1 MGEAHEVRP
10 AARDDGHPE
19 HSEFAT
25 LGKRY
30 LLVTNIPHY
39 VDAQGDVFLE
49 RAWHHDVLRHVAYLP
64 QLTIASPLLPF
75 DECDDDLVRVDD
87 GATRFVALPPQRSF
101 AAAVRALPSTLT
113 QMYRA
118 VGDADIV
125 HSAVVGWPY
134 PLGWLA
140 SVFAK
145 ARGRRLVV
153 IVESAPWRLSNERER
168 QSPRKRMRALV
179 YEQLAR
185 WTCKVADLA
194 LFTQPAYRETL
205 LPAHPD
211 HAAYV
216 TPATWINA
224 ENVLSDK
231 RARKLWR
238 AKAEI
243 APRFLFASRLTTDK
257 GSELLLEALREL
269 EQRGVAVQVDVIGT
283 GACEAEIDACACSL
297 RTVRLTRLRPL
308 PYGPEFFSLVDRYHA
323 VLVPNLSDEQP
334 RIFFDA
340 AARAVPAIA
349 ADTDGLRPHVEDLRT
364 GILFPKGDARA
375 LADALQAA
383 VQEPSRLEQLG
394 MAALTTAR
402 SQTHTAM
409 HARRSQLL
417 AAHVG

>member
-1 MGEAHEVRP
+1 MASP
-10 AARDDGHPE
+10 ARQQE
-19 HSEFAT
+19 HDAFAT

-39 VDAQGDVFLE
+39 VDARGDVYLE
-49 RAWHHDVLRHVAYLP
+49 RAWHHDVLRHIAYLP
-64 QLTIASPLLPF
+64 QLTIASPLLPVESG
-75 DECDDDLVRVDD
+75 DVDLVRVEE
-87 GATRFVALPPQRSF
+87 GQARFVALPPQPSF
-101 AAAVRALPSTLT
+101 LAAVRALPGTLT

-118 VGDADIV
+118 VGEADVV

-145 ARGRRLVV
+145 ARGRRLVI

-168 QSPRKRMRALV
+168 KSTRKRVRALV
-179 YEQLAR
+179 YERLAR
-185 WTCKVADLA
+185 WSCRVADLA
-194 LFTQPAYRETL
+194 LFTQPAYLESL
-205 LPAHPD
+205 LPARPQR
-211 HAAYV
+211 AAYV

-224 ENVLSDK
+224 ENVLSEQ

-238 AKAEI
+238 AKAEL

-257 GSELLLEALREL
+257 GSELLLDALREL
-269 EQRGVAVQVDVIGT
+269 DRRGVSLQVDVIGA
-283 GACEAEIDACACSL
+283 GPCEAAIDACARSL
-297 RTVRLTRLRPL
+297 RNVRLTRLKPV

-323 VLVPNLSDEQP
+323 VVVPNLSDEQP

-349 ADTDGLRPHVEDLRT
+349 ADTDGLKPHVEDLRT
-364 GILFPKGDARA
+364 GVLFPRGNARA
-375 LADALQAA
+375 LADALRAA
-383 VQEPSRLEQLG
+383 AQEPGRLEQLG
-394 MAALTTAR
+394 MAALSTAR

-417 AAHVG
+417 VEHVG

>member
-1 MGEAHEVRP
+1 MGEAHEVMT
-10 AARDDGHPE
+10 AARDQSQQE
-19 HSEFAT
+19 QSEFAT

-30 LLVTNIPHY
+30 LLITNIPHF
-39 VDAQGDVFLE
+39 VDARGDVFLE

-64 QLTIASPLLPF
+64 QLTIASPRLPA
-75 DECDDDLVRVDD
+75 DPRDDDLVRVAD
-87 GATRFVALPPQRSF
+87 GSAQFAALPPQPSF
-101 AAAVRALPSTLT
+101 GAAMRALPATIRE
-113 QMYRA
+113 MYRA

-134 PLGWLA
+134 PLGWIGSA
-140 SVFAK
+140 FAK

-153 IVESAPWRLSNERER
+153 IVESAPWRLSSERER
-168 QSPRKRMRALV
+168 RSPRKLVRAVV
-179 YEQLAR
+179 YERLAR
-185 WTCKVADLA
+185 WSCRAADLA

-205 LPAHPD
+205 LPAHPQ

-238 AKAEI
+238 AKAEL
-243 APRFLFASRLTTDK
+243 APRFLFASRLTAEK

-269 EQRGVAVQVDVIGT
+269 EERGVALQVDVIGA
-283 GACEAEIDACACSL
+283 GACEAAIDACARTL
-297 RTVRLTRLRPL
+297 RTVRLTRLKPL
-308 PYGPEFFSLVDRYHA
+308 PYGPEFFALVDRYHA

-364 GILFPKGDARA
+364 GVLFPKGDARA

-383 VQEPSRLEQLG
+383 AQEPGRLEQLG
-394 MAALTTAR
+394 MAALASAR